1 MCWEF
6 LELSTCKDKKKFNIT
21 NWSFKVMKQN
31 LNFIAEPIKISESL
45 CPKGKKHK
53 CKYPTV
59 NHALQN
65 HYFDSYLNTEKVAQG
80 KENLRPVG
88 WCQT

>member
-1 MCWEF
+1 
-6 LELSTCKDKKKFNIT
+6 
-21 NWSFKVMKQN
+21 MKQN
-31 LNFIAEPIKISESL
+31 LNFIVEPIEVSKNL
-45 CPKGKKHK
+45 CPKGKKPK